1 MSEKN
6 SRRTVVAVD
15 TVILT
20 AEAGEMLVWLQA
32 VPGSRQ
38 RTLPWRLV
46 DPAESLSAAA
56 TKAIRA
62 AGAPRPGWMTQVGA
76 FGGDL
81 RHPGDAAL
89 SVAYVSVFPEPFA
102 APDPSGGG
110 WSAVA
115 KLPPLSPRQRSIV
128 DAAIETV
135 RQRLDDSP
143 VAFHFLPPEFTLSEL
158 QQVYETLLQR
168 SLHKASFRRS
178 LHAAGLVVPTN
189 EWRSEGRGRPA
200 QLFRYHPRKRRR
212 VERGVRFELVSA

>member
-1 MSEKN
+1 MADKN
-6 SRRTVVAVD
+6 SRCASVSVD
-15 TVILT
+15 AVILT
-20 AEAGEMLVWLQA
+20 ADAGDLLVRLA
-32 VPGSRQ
+32 TVPGSRQ
-38 RTLPWRLV
+38 RALPWRLV
-46 DPAESLSAAA
+46 GRGEPLAVAAA
-56 TKAIRA
+56 KAIRA
-62 AGAPRPGWMTQVGA
+62 AGAPRPGWLVQVGA
-76 FGGDL
+76 FGGEL

-89 SVAYVSVFPEPFA
+89 SVGYVA
-102 APDPSGGG
+102 ALPARFEALDATAGG
-110 WSAVA
+110 WAPVA

-128 DAAIETV
+128 DAAVDTA

-168 SLHKASFRRS
+168 PLHKASFRRS